1 MRRNP
6 INTRSS
12 RHIRVVNTPNCCTRN
27 SYRCSVRIMKTIL
40 RDTHSLDAAG
50 GDNISE
56 QIADV
61 LADYPYI
68 TKRDI
73 LRLRLGA
80 EEILLHWRQ
89 EVGELRVE
97 LSIEEKGRWVDLML
111 QIDGV
116 PYRLA

>member
-1 MRRNP
+1 
-6 INTRSS
+6 
-12 RHIRVVNTPNCCTRN
+12 
-27 SYRCSVRIMKTIL
+27 MKTIL

-50 GDNISE
+50 VDNISE

-111 QIDGV
+111 QMDGV
-116 PYRLA
+116 PYRADTTGRGRGLRGQRRGEHAGQSGHRLDLSV